1 LKTGGS
7 RYDLNVVVSDV
18 LKYGVVISA
27 VLLLVGLA
35 LLLVEQPAGMPSSVQ
50 QLTSS
55 NFDKPTL
62 DLGQLLSGVAQGS
75 PGYVLQLGVV
85 VLLLTPVVRVLASV
99 IVFAVEKDRT
109 YVVITLIVL
118 GILLFSILVVG
129 PAEAGSTRIG

>member
-1 LKTGGS
+1 LKTGDS
-7 RYDLNVVVSDV
+7 RYDLNTVVSDV

-35 LLLVEQPAGMPSSVQ
+35 LLLIQQPAGMPGSVQ
-50 QLTSS
+50 QLISS

-62 DLGQLLSGVAQGS
+62 DVGQLLTGVAQGS
-75 PGYVLQLGVV
+75 AGYVIQLGVV

-99 IVFAVEKDRT
+99 IVFAADRDRT

-129 PAEAGSTRIG
+129 PAEAGSAKIG